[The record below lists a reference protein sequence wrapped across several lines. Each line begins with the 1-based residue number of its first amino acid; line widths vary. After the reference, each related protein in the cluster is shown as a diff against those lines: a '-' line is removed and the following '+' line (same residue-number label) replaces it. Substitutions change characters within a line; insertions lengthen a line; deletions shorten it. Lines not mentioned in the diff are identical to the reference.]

1 MNTPLKTPSCCV
13 FQTPTHS
20 SSLTFNVPN
29 YLKSNYGKRINDLDD
44 KVTYLEKLLDLMRLP
59 RLQIQPQMRFH
70 AHLTQPINQVSEKQ
84 EKTVKAMHKSEV
96 HDILNSQQIL
106 TNLLRLLGIEPKEFQ
121 NNYWTMDEAFVF
133 ALRDQLNID
142 RWLEGWKEK
151 MKLLLKPNEF
161 ESFYKELEDI
171 LFVCVMT
178 IDYLRRFKDKKGSIL
193 IENQNMKTTEKSEKV
208 LQVDTIPDYQGII
221 NKLKE
226 QLKENE
232 EEKALLARIFAQKAE
247 GLNKEI
253 EEMEKK
259 VVFLEEKRNEA
270 FELIREGVLEK
281 NLLNEEIENLKMAVK
296 GDEKKEEEED
306 EETKKRERRKKY
318 ALIDDLHARL
328 KVSDKV
334 NKLLAERLE
343 GLFKENEFRLHKKQ
357 LH

>member
-1 MNTPLKTPSCCV
+1 MNTPLKTPSCYV
-13 FQTPTHS
+13 YKTPPQS
-20 SSLTFNVPN
+20 SSLAFNVPN

-44 KVTYLEKLLDLMRLP
+44 KVTYLEKLLDLMRIP
-59 RLQIQPQMRFH
+59 RPQLQPQMRLQ
-70 AHLTQPINQVSEKQ
+70 AHITQPINQVPEKQ
-84 EKTVKAMHKSEV
+84 EKTVKAIHKTEI

-121 NNYWTMDEAFVF
+121 NNFWTMDEAFIF

-151 MKLLLKPNEF
+151 MKSLLKPNEF
-161 ESFYKELEDI
+161 EAFFKELEDI

-178 IDYLRRFKDKKGSIL
+178 IDYLRRFKEKQGL
-193 IENQNMKTTEKSEKV
+193 IVVDNQNLKTPEKSEKI

-226 QLKENE
+226 QLRESE
-232 EEKALLARIFAQKAE
+232 EEKALLARIFAQKVE

-253 EEMEKK
+253 EAMERK
-259 VVFLEEKRNEA
+259 VLSLEEKRNDA
-270 FELIREGVLEK
+270 LELIREGVLEK
-281 NLLNEEIENLKMAVK
+281 NLLYEEIENLKMSVQ
-296 GDEKKEEEED
+296 GDGKKEEED
-306 EETKKRERRKKY
+306 EETKKKERRKKY

-343 GLFKENEFRLHKKQ
+343 DLLKQNEYRLHDREF
-357 LH
+357 H